1 MDEREQPKIKPS
13 EKLTEER
20 AEEILE
26 GLLNDDRYSFL
37 NLNPRSAEMIGNAE
51 TSVEALSVARG
62 LILKR
67 LEKAIIFDASSVD
80 DRFEN
85 VKANAETILRTME
98 SINENAQLIGEGQ
111 DAIVV
116 IDKNEIR
123 EFPPEVCYKFSK
135 REKTPRGRN
144 SIGVES
150 AIQQDFYD
158 VLSATETQI
167 GIPQP
172 FYAID
177 TGSEKMFAM
186 EKLAAVSVD
195 EINRGIKTLPEWLDI
210 DELCDELEAVVELL
224 HHNGLYHRD
233 LHPGNVM
240 ISIEKPV
247 NPSQKRAYIIDF
259 GLSGKGDDI
268 EPYRRETA
276 EGVFTY
282 DDDCAMIKSVRQIL
296 KKVHQLNKEGYADA

>member
-98 SINENAQLIGEGQ
+98 
-111 DAIVV
+111 
-116 IDKNEIR
+116 
-123 EFPPEVCYKFSK
+123 
-135 REKTPRGRN
+135 
-144 SIGVES
+144 
-150 AIQQDFYD
+150 
-158 VLSATETQI
+158 
-167 GIPQP
+167 
-172 FYAID
+172 
-177 TGSEKMFAM
+177 
-186 EKLAAVSVD
+186 
-195 EINRGIKTLPEWLDI
+195 
-210 DELCDELEAVVELL
+210 
-224 HHNGLYHRD
+224 
-233 LHPGNVM
+233 
-240 ISIEKPV
+240 
-247 NPSQKRAYIIDF
+247 
-259 GLSGKGDDI
+259 
-268 EPYRRETA
+268 
-276 EGVFTY
+276 
-282 DDDCAMIKSVRQIL
+282 
-296 KKVHQLNKEGYADA
+296 